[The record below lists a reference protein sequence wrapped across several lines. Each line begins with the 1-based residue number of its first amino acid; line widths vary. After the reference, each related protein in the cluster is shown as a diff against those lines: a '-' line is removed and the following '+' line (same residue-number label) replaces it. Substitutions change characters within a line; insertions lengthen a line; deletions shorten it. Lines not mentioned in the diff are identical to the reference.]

1 MTQVGRSDEDDEI
14 ALALFKK
21 GDKRGAVEKLMQVHE
36 EIVFAYCMREL
47 RDRPLSEDVTQQV
60 FMQAQRDLDR
70 FRGDSPVRSWLI
82 GIARNRCKD
91 AIKSTNRRDAKFEQ
105 DDEAVTGHEDPS
117 ATPNELFERAQE
129 NGALEAC
136 MAELSDHIRETVLLR
151 FMADMTY
158 EEMSTVLGV
167 KADTLCV
174 RVARALPLLKKCL
187 EQKGW
192 KP

>member
-1 MTQVGRSDEDDEI
+1 MKQVGLPEDEI
-14 ALALFKK
+14 ALALLEK
-21 GDKRGAVEKLMQVHE
+21 GDKRGAVEKLMQAHE

-60 FMQAQRDLDR
+60 FMQAYRDLDR
-70 FRGDSPVRSWLI
+70 YRGESPVRSWLI

-91 AIKSTNRRDAKFEQ
+91 AIKAAGRRSAKIEQ
-105 DDEAVTGHEDPS
+105 DDEAVSAHEDPG
-117 ATPNELFERAQE
+117 ATPTELFELAQAS
-129 NGALEAC
+129 GALGAC
-136 MAELSDHIRETVLLR
+136 LAELSDHIRETVLLR
-151 FMADMTY
+151 FLAEMTY

-187 EQKGW
+187 ETKGV